1 MPKDRGKEA
10 QRGGLSSSFGCLLLW
25 WNPMTKSDLR
35 RKGSFHLTA
44 CTPSCREL
52 KAGRNLKAEADSRDH
67 GATLL
72 TSLPSP
78 PPPLLSQ
85 AAFSI
90 QHRTACPEVALPT
103 SGWTL
108 SHQSRKSP
116 QTNLVLSW
124 GSIFSNACSQSIS
137 SQQRTPGRWSQR

>member
-1 MPKDRGKEA
+1 
-10 QRGGLSSSFGCLLLW
+10 
-25 WNPMTKSDLR
+25 MTKSDLR

-90 QHRTACPEVALPT
+90 QHRTACPEVARPHRA
-103 SGWTL
+103 GP
-108 SHQSRKSP
+108 SHINQENPPRP
-116 QTNLVLSW
+116 IL
-124 GSIFSNACSQSIS
+124 FSAEVPFSQMPAAKAFLHNKEHLADEAKDNNNKAIIKI
-137 SQQRTPGRWSQR
+137 QVKIDFY